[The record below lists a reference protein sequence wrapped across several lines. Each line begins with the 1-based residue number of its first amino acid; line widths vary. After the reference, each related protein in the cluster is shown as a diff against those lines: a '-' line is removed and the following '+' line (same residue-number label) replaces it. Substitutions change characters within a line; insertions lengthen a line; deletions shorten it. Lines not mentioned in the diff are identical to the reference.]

1 MDGHLQQR
9 IDAIF
14 REERGRV
21 LASLV
26 RSIRDFELA
35 EDALQEAVVAA
46 LQAWMQPGAFPDHPG
61 RWLYQVARRKM
72 IDAIRRRESLRHK
85 TAEFVTTLQDNHE
98 DAERAWQSAEE
109 IPDERLRLMFTCCHP
124 ALSADAQV
132 ALTLQTLGG
141 LKTPEIARAFLLPET
156 TMAQRLVRAKR
167 KIKVARI
174 PYEVPQA
181 DQLDERLDGVLST
194 LYLIFNEGYLTTHDP
209 LPLRTELCDEAIRLA
224 RILVRLVPDHAE
236 ANGLLA
242 LLVLHH
248 ARSPAR
254 LDAEGRLVT
263 LEDQDRRR
271 WNSALISQGTL
282 ILEEALVGQTPGPY
296 QLQAAISA
304 IHATAPDYASTD
316 WPQIHLL
323 YQRLHDLQ
331 PSPVVQLNAI
341 VALSFAQGP
350 AVALR
355 ALASLLPEP
364 TLQTYLPLH
373 ATAADLHR
381 RMNHPVAAAAAYRHA
396 LALATNEAQ
405 REFFTRRI
413 QELNHKSEKKR

>member
-1 MDGHLQQR
+1 MDGHLQPR

-21 LASLV
+21 LANLV

-46 LQAWMQPGAFPDHPG
+46 LHAWRKPDAFPEHPG
-61 RWLYQVARRKM
+61 RWLYHVARRKM
-72 IDAIRRRESLRHK
+72 IDVIRRRESFRHK
-85 TAEFVTTLQDNHE
+85 TADIVISLQNNHD
-98 DAERAWQSAEE
+98 DAENVWQNADE

-124 ALSADAQV
+124 ALSADAQI

-174 PYEVPQA
+174 PYQVPHA
-181 DQLDERLDGVLST
+181 DQLGERLDGVLST
-194 LYLIFNEGYLTTHDP
+194 LYLIFNEGYLTTHHSH
-209 LPLRTELCDEAIRLA
+209 PLRTELCDEAIRLA

-236 ANGLLA
+236 AKGLLA

-254 LDAEGRLVT
+254 LDAEGHLVT
-263 LEDQDRRR
+263 LEDQDRSR
-271 WNSALISQGTL
+271 WNAALISQGTL
-282 ILEEALVGQTPGPY
+282 ILEEALVGQTPGPF

-304 IHATAPDYASTD
+304 LHSTAPDHASTD

-355 ALASLLPEP
+355 ALASLQQEP
-364 TLQTYLPLH
+364 TLQAYLPLH

-381 RMNHPVAAAAAYRHA
+381 RMNHPDAAKAAYRRA
-396 LALATNEAQ
+396 LALADNEAQ
-405 REFFTRRI
+405 RQFFTRRI
-413 QELNHKSEKKR
+413 QAFNPKMSFR